1 MKELDRNLYS
11 VQTTDYKGESEK
23 SVTGTGLP
31 QQKEMFRQSDELL
44 MTEDEPPPVISSGQ
58 EDLKGGEREANR
70 WCEELKSYVPRE
82 GF

>member
-31 QQKEMFRQSDELL
+31 QQKEMFR
-44 MTEDEPPPVISSGQ
+44 
-58 EDLKGGEREANR
+58 
-70 WCEELKSYVPRE
+70 
-82 GF
+82 